1 MIDMFLGSSL
11 LAITDLIYFNLL
23 IIVMVDAVT
32 IKLISIFIKSATMPF
47 MLEDFLILIIRW
59 SLIIAW
65 IIILIVL
72 NVIILANTY
81 NDFQVTFTNYLIGSG
96 AFIKE

>member
-11 LAITDLIYFNLL
+11 LAITDLLYFNLL
-23 IIVMVDAVT
+23 VIVIVDAVT
-32 IKLISIFIKSATMPF
+32 IKLISIIIKSGTMPF
-47 MLEDFLILIIRW
+47 VLEDFLILIIRW

-65 IIILIVL
+65 VIILIVL

-81 NDFQVTFTNYLIGSG
+81 NDFQVTFTNYLIESG
-96 AFIKE
+96 AIKE